1 MKASTIRVA
10 GVLVALGGIAWLLS
24 RLVIEPQPQDTMHVI
39 EIAGGGIF
47 QIGLL
52 AMLVAMRATAATGAG
67 RGGRLVV
74 NTGLV
79 LTSLATLWTIITV
92 VDLDLAD
99 TPPML
104 ALDPAWP
111 LSMAWLIIVGV
122 AVLRAR
128 VWPSPVRYLPFVASF
143 VIPAHVV
150 ASVAGLTDRQEWIA
164 PIAYVALAY
173 AVLGTAM
180 ARQLPSLAEQRE
192 PDARDAQ
199 ATVEV

>member
-1 MKASTIRVA
+1 MKPSTVRMAS
-10 GVLVALGGIAWLLS
+10 VLVALGGIAWLVT
-24 RLVIEPQPQDTMHVI
+24 RLVIEPQPQDTMHAT

-79 LTSLATLWTIITV
+79 LTSLATLWTVITV

-99 TPPML
+99 TTPML
-104 ALDPAWP
+104 ALDLAWP
-111 LSMAWLIIVGV
+111 LSMAWLIVVGV
-122 AVLRAR
+122 AVLRAG

-150 ASVAGLTDRQEWIA
+150 ASVAALTDGQEWIA

-180 ARQLPSLAEQRE
+180 ARQLPSLPEQRE

-199 ATVEV
+199 PTVGV